1 MAKQPTVIVLA
12 AGRGSRF
19 LGDNHKLE
27 QPLGASTVLGT
38 TLRHAL
44 GSGLPVCVVTTEALH
59 EMACR
64 SVAARDVVL
73 VAAVGSNPG
82 EPLGMGYS
90 IAAGVC
96 ATSSSDGWIVLPGD
110 MPMVQPGTLQAV
122 ARELSHYPV
131 AYAQY
136 KGRRGHPV
144 GFGSEL
150 YSELATLTGDEGAR
164 RLIARY
170 PAQGVDVE
178 DPGVLI
184 DVDTEQDLNEVRL
197 KRINAASWP
206 DDAGA
211 AMAPGG

>member
-1 MAKQPTVIVLA
+1 MPKRPTVIVLA

-19 LGDNHKLE
+19 LGDQHKLE

-44 GSGLPVCVVTTEALH
+44 GSGLPVCVVTTDALH

-64 SVAARDVVL
+64 SIAARDVVVL
-73 VAAVGSNPG
+73 AAVGSEAS

-90 IAAGVC
+90 IAAGVS
-96 ATSSSDGWIVLPGD
+96 ATSGADGWVVMPGD

-122 ARELSHYPV
+122 ARELNRSPV

-136 KGRRGHPV
+136 RGRRGHPV

-150 YSELATLTGDEGAR
+150 FTELATLTGDEGAR

-170 PAQGVDVE
+170 PAQGVDVD

-184 DVDTEQDLNEVRL
+184 DVDNLQDLEEVRL
-197 KRINAASWP
+197 KRIDAASWP
-206 DDAGA
+206 DDTGSAFL
-211 AMAPGG
+211 PSR